1 MKKVVLIAF
10 AICLTFAAKA
20 QQDIQMTHFMFDKM
34 SFNPGA
40 IGSKD
45 AWCLT
50 AINRR
55 QWTGF
60 DAGEPTTTLIN
71 FSTPNLPIIKGA
83 LGFTF
88 YNDQIG
94 WETNNVIRLGYSLKF
109 SELGLNIGPG
119 ELSLGLSAGYNT
131 KRINAAWVTPSG
143 IPPGTVAG
151 TDNTIPTST
160 VNDGNLSFNAGL
172 YYATPM
178 WYAGISTTNMTESEL
193 QTLKVLGRRHFY
205 GIAGADLPLGFA
217 DLQLRPNV
225 LIKSDGT
232 KTQYDLNVNVLAFDI
247 VWAGVTYRH
256 NDAIAPM
263 AGLQYK
269 GIQVGY
275 SYGLGTS
282 FLSNYFTNGN
292 HEIMVNYCFRIVPIP
307 RYEREVHPYL
317 L

>member
-1 MKKVVLIAF
+1 MKKVVIFAF
-10 AICLTFAAKA
+10 AICLTFASKA

-83 LGFTF
+83 IGFTF

-131 KRINAAWVTPSG
+131 KRINALWVTPDG
-143 IPPGTVAG
+143 TPPGSLAG
-151 TDNTIPTST
+151 QDNTIPTSN

-193 QTLKVLGRRHFY
+193 QTLKVLGRRHYY
-205 GIAGADLPLGFA
+205 GMAGAEIPLGFA
-217 DLQLRPNV
+217 NLDLRPNI

-232 KTQYDLNVNVLAFDI
+232 KMQYDLNVNVLAFDM

-263 AGLQYK
+263 AGIQYN
-269 GIQVGY
+269 GLQVGY

-282 FLSNYFTNGN
+282 FLSNYF
-292 HEIMVNYCFRIVPIP
+292 C
-307 RYEREVHPYL
+307 YL
-317 L
+317 F